1 MSGSELSL
9 HVLSWHATLYVPG
22 KIGIFFLQKILIP
35 TWAFARI

>member
-22 KIGIFFLQKILIP
+22 KIRNRVLQSDDSDM
-35 TWAFARI
+35 AFAKI